1 MSSESSFTES
11 SGNVFADLGLPDAG
25 TRSAKAELACSI
37 TTIMQERRL
46 TQREA
51 AGLLG
56 IDQPKVSA
64 ITRGRLSDF
73 SLERLLMLVSR
84 LGMDIDIT
92 VSPNPEP
99 SRPARMSSMARMSHW
114 LPPSIRIVRS
124 APGSTSPDYSSVS
137 EGKYCHDRRWI
148 TVTRQSPRLPN
159 GADAA

>member
-25 TRSAKAELACSI
+25 TRLAKAELARSI

-64 ITRGRLSDF
+64 ITRGRLGDF
-73 SLERLLMLVSR
+73 SLERLLTLVSR
-84 LGMDIDIT
+84 LGMDIEIT
-92 VSPNPEP
+92 VLRNPEP
-99 SRPARMSSMARMSHW
+99 SRPPRMVVHSVEEALATGHVDR
-114 LPPSIRIVRS
+114 PERVRF
-124 APGSTSPDYSSVS
+124 D
-137 EGKYCHDRRWI
+137 
-148 TVTRQSPRLPN
+148 
-159 GADAA
+159 